1 MLETLLQRWQL
12 TTPRERRV
20 VVAGA
25 VLLAAV
31 LIWLL
36 LFASLFANTQT
47 SIRRSA
53 EIGITLLGGASLAVK
68 ALLSA
73 AIIWHGHIATGVALL
88 VATILFAVARQEAGI
103 LGSQRAK
110 QE

>member
-1 MLETLLQRWQL
+1 M
-12 TTPRERRV
+12 TPFPHVNPLSRGYEGARN
-20 VVAGA
+20 VAT
-25 VLLAAV
+25 VF
-31 LIWLL
+31 IWLL
-36 LFASLFANTQT
+36 LFMSLFANTQA
-47 SIRRSA
+47 SIRNSA
-53 EIGITLLGGASLAVK
+53 KHGKTLLGGAVLVVK
-68 ALLSA
+68 AMLSA